1 MDSERQILMV
11 PIDELSVLNPRARN
25 RRQHQEIVD
34 NIETI
39 GLKRPITVRQRPER
53 SGMVRYDVICGEGRL
68 EAFRK
73 LGQAEVPVVV
83 VDASE
88 EDCLVMGLVENL
100 ARRQHR
106 AIDLMQEIG
115 ALRERGYNDAQIAE
129 KIGLTPSYINMIVQ
143 LITKGEERLLSAV
156 ESGLIPI
163 SMAIDIARAD
173 DSEVQGVL
181 ADAYAQGKIRGK
193 KLGSVRRM
201 LEQREKRSKSIPDN
215 GLGRKTPRRKLTADE
230 LMRLYQREAEKQQL
244 IVKRSDFTRSR
255 LLFVIEALRDLLS
268 EDGFI
273 TLLRAEG
280 LAKMPTWLD
289 EKLAASN
296 GVA

>member
-34 NIETI
+34 NIEAI

-53 SGMVRYDVICGEGRL
+53 SGTVRYDVICGEGRL

-173 DSEVQGVL
+173 DSEVQSVL

-215 GLGRKTPRRKLTADE
+215 GLGRRTPRRKLTADE